1 MCYNKQGLRTHIKN
15 EVTYLV
21 IYYLIAFIVFVID
34 QLTKY
39 VIATKLELRDQISVI
54 GDFFLITSHRNTG
67 AAFGILENQ
76 RYFFI
81 IITIVVVIGIVWY
94 IQKMKN
100 TGNKLLPF
108 ALSLVLGGA
117 LGNFL
122 DRALTGEVVD
132 FLQFNFGSYTF
143 PIFNIADSCIVIGVA
158 LIIIDSFREMSL
170 EKKQA
175 KQVEGSGDQ
184 AQIEKQEE
192 TK

>member
-1 MCYNKQGLRTHIKN
+1 M
-15 EVTYLV
+15 
-21 IYYLIAFIVFVID
+21 IYYLIAIIVFVLD

-39 VIATKLELRDQISVI
+39 AIVTNLEQQQQISVI
-54 GDFFLITSHRNTG
+54 GNFFLITSHRNTG

-81 IITIVVVIGIVWY
+81 VITIVVVIGIVWY

-100 TGNKLLPF
+100 TANKLLPF

-158 LIIIDSFREMSL
+158 LILIDSFREMAV

-175 KQVEGSGDQ
+175 NQLEHTQDQ
-184 AQIEKQEE
+184 EQEKE
-192 TK
+192 K